1 VSRRRKEPRWLTRL
15 VLDAVHTEQV
25 REHGGL
31 RGIRD
36 ENLLESALARP
47 QQRWHYDTRC
57 DVADLAAA
65 YAFGLVTSHSYHDGN
80 KRIGFLAAVV
90 FLGING
96 FEFDAPE
103 DDVVTKVVL
112 LADGRLSET
121 DLAAWIRA
129 HAAPSRT
136 AS

>member
-1 VSRRRKEPRWLTRL
+1 MAKRRRERRWLTRL
-15 VLDAVHTEQV
+15 VLDAIHTEQV

-31 RGIRD
+31 RGVRD

-47 QQRWHYDTRC
+47 QHRRHYDPDC
-57 DVADLAAA
+57 DLADLAAA
-65 YAFGLVTSHSYHDGN
+65 YAFALVKSHPYRDGN

-103 DDVVTKVVL
+103 TEVVTQIVR
-112 LADGRLSET
+112 LADGRLSEIE
-121 DLAAWIRA
+121 LAAWMRA
-129 HAAPSRT
+129 HTAP
-136 AS
+136 AD